1 MGCCGARFRAWARG
15 PSKVVEIQADNGD
28 WYALL
33 ADRPPQEL
41 DDEIKRV
48 HHQWHLACSRLTA
61 QDIMKAIPM
70 AYPKTGQ
77 TIVPGVSKFDFA
89 EWREHG
95 SPTLTHSGWIALCH
109 LIASKEPLNFER
121 IISVCAQLRAN
132 L

>member
-1 MGCCGARFRAWARG
+1 MI
-15 PSKVVEIQADNGD
+15 EIQSDNGD

-33 ADRPPQEL
+33 AARLPQEL
-41 DDEIKRV
+41 DDEIKKCW
-48 HHQWHLACSRLTA
+48 HQWHRACSRLTA

-95 SPTLTHSGWIALCH
+95 SPTLTHAGWIALCH

-121 IISVCAQLRAN
+121 IISVCADLRAN

>member
-1 MGCCGARFRAWARG
+1 MI
-15 PSKVVEIQADNGD
+15 EIQADNGD

-33 ADRPPQEL
+33 AARLPQEL
-41 DDEIKRV
+41 DDDIKKCW
-48 HHQWHLACSRLTA
+48 HQWHRACSRLTA
-61 QDIMKAIPM
+61 QDITKAIPM

-109 LIASKEPLNFER
+109 LIASKEPVHLKH
-121 IISVCAQLRAN
+121 IISVCEQLLAK

>member
-1 MGCCGARFRAWARG
+1 MI
-15 PSKVVEIQADNGD
+15 EIQVDNGD

-33 ADRPPQEL
+33 AARLPQEL
-41 DDEIKRV
+41 DDEIKSVR
-48 HHQWHLACSRLTA
+48 HQWHRACSQLTA
-61 QDIMKAIPM
+61 QDIMHAIPM

-121 IISVCAQLRAN
+121 IISVCADLRAN